1 MKYGNEYYAIVDVN
15 GETNKHVWTLTR
27 EQLNAVI
34 SLLREKGDDEL
45 AELGVSIGRVVRALS
60 VKVGA

>member
-60 VKVGA
+60 VKVSA